1 MAKLM
6 KSIVIVMIIMAF
18 AACGKKESEVKI
30 INIGHKNYTEQRLL
44 GQIFAVM
51 IENHTDYKTDVKEL
65 GGTQIAFEALKSR
78 GIDLYPEY
86 TGSAYAALLNES
98 GLKDPEKI
106 YNLVKDRIKT
116 LYNLDYLSPLG
127 FNNAWT
133 LSVKP
138 ETAEK
143 YNLKTFS
150 DLAKQSG
157 KLVIGA
163 SMEFF
168 EREDAM
174 LGLKKIYAGMDFKE
188 EKALNGGLRYTAIKS
203 GKIDVTDA
211 FGTDGKLVT
220 YKLITLEDDKNFFL
234 PYHIAPLLNGDFAKA
249 HPEVVETLE
258 KLSGQFNETEMQNM
272 NYRIDEEGIPA
283 RAVAEEFLKE
293 KGLI

>member
-1 MAKLM
+1 MVKLL
-6 KSIVIVMIIMAF
+6 KSLLIIMVLVVF
-18 AACGKKESEVKI
+18 AACGKKEAEMKI

-51 IENHTDYKTDVKEL
+51 IENHTDYKTDVREL
-65 GGTQIAFEALKSR
+65 GGTQIAFEALKS
-78 GIDLYPEY
+78 GDIDLYPEY

-98 GLKDPEKI
+98 GLKDPNEI
-106 YNLVKDRIKT
+106 YDLVKDRIKT

-133 LSVKP
+133 LSVTP

-143 YNLKTFS
+143 YNLKSFS
-150 DLAKQSG
+150 DLAERSG
-157 KLVIGA
+157 ELVIGA

-174 LGLKKIYAGMDFKE
+174 LGLKKIYEGMDFKD

-234 PYHIAPLLNGDFAKA
+234 PYHIAPLLNGEFAAA
-249 HPEVVETLE
+249 HPEVVEALE
-258 KLSGQFNETEMQNM
+258 KLSEQFNEVEMQNM
-272 NYRIDEEGIPA
+272 NYRVDEEGIPA
-283 RAVAEEFLKE
+283 RTVAEEFLKE